1 MSSRCG
7 CSDTTFGVTPALR
20 EWRQEA
26 IEVRTPVPVT
36 PASTWDLLRG
46 VLSGARD
53 GAFDALEPG
62 LPAPS
67 PTTLFNAFVHADL
80 PGLARNAL
88 HDHYERRFRALAYP
102 GQIATSE
109 PHIGDLLLRVA
120 RGEGWGHVAL
130 VASGRLHPH
139 DRLADAG
146 LRGEGHPG
154 ARPGFYLHVMEPG
167 RNARARFARRLCD
180 ASRRVLPDTLL
191 LRPLARAGSI
201 ESLEEAV
208 PPATLPAPR
217 TTSIARSGFAA
228 DVSVLCPPPP
238 VVLDNF
244 DFDRDR
250 PKTAHR
256 TRIGTLAQEI
266 VDSQIG
272 TDPIHTIC
280 ILGHTDSAGDETY
293 NVDLAARRAIAVSTE
308 LDAALEARRPGLA
321 STLGRTVES
330 RGEEAPIAPNDSAA
344 NRGRN
349 RRVEIFLNRR
359 WVRATPPPPATCPT
373 VAVTADDPTAPTSFA
388 VGEDDFTATVSLFGA
403 SIPVA
408 GSVFYPADS
417 AGSATSFASSLTSGA
432 PLVVFAHGNHATF
445 RHPSDRFRENC
456 GPGGGFVPL
465 PNHRGYD
472 YLQRLLAGMG
482 MVAISVDANLTNCT
496 GLSATNIHARG
507 ALILAAIRHFL
518 DLHGGSGSRFAGKLD
533 PTRIGLLGHS
543 RGGEAVLVAAE
554 TLPTV
559 SSLSAA
565 RVRAVLSLAPTDSQA
580 TSGRPNGFAY
590 MTMLPA
596 ADGDVVDNDG
606 AKFYDQAAPSPFKCQ
621 VYVHAANHNFFNRN
635 WPLDEGHGA
644 ARLTRTEHERILSV
658 YACAFFRA
666 VLRGDNTLRFLRVDV
681 LPPNVPADRVQISFE
696 ATGATT
702 IDDHE
707 NRNISVN
714 TLGAPTTQSAGL
726 TAAEFDF
733 QQGVLS
739 SFNRSFFGK
748 TVGMVAQTSAAGGL
762 FRSQLAAEANLTGRE
777 LWVRV
782 AEVYNGT
789 SVPAV
794 GTGYQIGIEDATGNT
809 AFADSNDAG
818 GVPRPFDRRAD
829 DVARLA
835 RFFGP
840 NADRT
845 KTMPKTQR
853 FAAGCFARPGVDL
866 TRVRAVLL
874 RLDRGD
880 NRALAFDQLQ
890 IV

>member
-1 MSSRCG
+1 MSSRCD
-7 CSDTTFGVTPALR
+7 CSGTTFGVASASR
-20 EWRQEA
+20 EWPHSAVEA
-26 IEVRTPVPVT
+26 ETLELDV
-36 PASTWDLLRG
+36 PASTQGLLRRALFG
-46 VLSGARD
+46 TPD
-53 GAFDALEPG
+53 GSRGGMDPG
-62 LPAPS
+62 LPPPS
-67 PTTLFNAFVHADL
+67 PTTLFNAFVDAGL
-80 PGLARNAL
+80 PGLLRSAL
-88 HDHYERRFRALAYP
+88 HDHYARRFRALATP
-102 GQIATSE
+102 GQLHAAD
-109 PHIGDLLLRVA
+109 PRAGDLLLRVA

-130 VASGRLHPH
+130 VASGRVHPH

-146 LRGEGHPG
+146 LRGEGYPDV
-154 ARPGFYLHVMEPG
+154 RPGLYLQVLEPG
-167 RNARARFARRLCD
+167 RDARARFARRLCD
-180 ASRRVLPDTLL
+180 AGNRVLPDTLL
-191 LRPLARAGSI
+191 LRPLARDGWI
-201 ESLEEAV
+201 EGLEEAG

-217 TTSIARSGFAA
+217 TTSIARAGFTV

-250 PKTAHR
+250 PKAAHR
-256 TRIGTLAQEI
+256 TRIGTLAQQI
-266 VDSQIG
+266 VDSQTG
-272 TDPIHTIC
+272 SDPIHTVC
-280 ILGHTDSAGDETY
+280 ILGHTDSAGAETY
-293 NVDLAARRAIAVSTE
+293 NEDLAARRAIAVATE

-321 STLGRTVES
+321 ATLGRTAES
-330 RGEEAPIAPNDSAA
+330 RGEEAPVAPNDSAA

-359 WVRATPPPPATCPT
+359 WVRVTPPPAATCPR
-373 VAVTADDPTAPTSFA
+373 VAVAADDPTAPTPFA

-403 SIPVA
+403 SIPVS
-408 GSVFYPADS
+408 GSVFYPADT
-417 AGSATSFASSLTSGA
+417 AGSGTPFASSLTSGA
-432 PLVVFAHGNHATF
+432 PVVVFAHGNHATF

-456 GPGGGFVPL
+456 GPGGGLVPL

-482 MVAISVDANLTNCT
+482 MVAISVDGNVTNCT
-496 GLSATNIHARG
+496 GLSATNIHQRG
-507 ALILAAIRHFL
+507 ALILAAIQHFVN
-518 DLHGGSGSRFAGKLD
+518 LHTGSGSRFAGKLD
-533 PTRIGLLGHS
+533 PARIGLLGHS

-565 RVRAVLSLAPTDSQA
+565 RVRAVLSLAPTDAQA

-590 MTMLPA
+590 MTLLPA
-596 ADGDVVDNDG
+596 ADGDVIDNDG
-606 AKFYDQAAPSPFKCQ
+606 AKFYDQATPSPFKCQ

-644 ARLTRTEHERILSV
+644 ARLTRAEHERILSV

-666 VLRGDNTLRFLRVDV
+666 VLRGDSTLRFLRVDV
-681 LPPNVPADRVQISFE
+681 LPPNVPTDKVQISFE
-696 ATGATT
+696 ATGVTT

-707 NRNISVN
+707 NRNISLN
-714 TLGAPTTQSAGL
+714 TLGAPTAQSAGL

-762 FRSQLAAEANLTGRE
+762 FRSQLASEVNLTGRE

-794 GTGYQIGIEDATGNT
+794 GTGYQIGIEDAGGTT
-809 AFADSNDAG
+809 SFADSNDAG

-835 RFFGP
+835 RFFGAA
-840 NADRT
+840 ADRT
-845 KTMPKTQR
+845 KTMPRTQR
-853 FAAGCFARPGVDL
+853 FAAGCFTRPGVDL

>member
-1 MSSRCG
+1 MRSRCG
-7 CSDTTFGVTPALR
+7 CSGTIFGAPPAPPEYLQAPAEVEATVLEAPSSTR
-20 EWRQEA
+20 E
-26 IEVRTPVPVT
+26 
-36 PASTWDLLRG
+36 LLRR
-46 VLSGARD
+46 VLGGAQ
-53 GAFDALEPG
+53 DALDAR

-67 PTTLFNAFVHADL
+67 PTTLFNVFVGAGL
-80 PGLARNAL
+80 PGRRRSAL
-88 HDHYERRFRALAYP
+88 HEHYARQLRAIASP
-102 GQIATSE
+102 GQFGAPE
-109 PHIGDLLLRVA
+109 PRAGDLLLRVA
-120 RGEGWGHVAL
+120 RGEGWGHAAL
-130 VASGRLHPH
+130 VAAGRLHPH
-139 DRLADAG
+139 DRLGDAG
-146 LRGEGHPG
+146 LRGEGYPHL
-154 ARPGFYLHVMEPG
+154 RPGLYLQVLEPG
-167 RNARARFARRLCD
+167 RGVHMRFARRLCD
-180 ASRRVLPDTLL
+180 AGNRVLPDTLL
-191 LRPLARAGSI
+191 LRPLARSGWI
-201 ESLEEAV
+201 EGLEEAA
-208 PPATLPAPR
+208 PPAVLPPAR
-217 TTSIARSGFAA
+217 TTTIARAGFTA

-250 PKTAHR
+250 PKAAHR

-266 VDSQIG
+266 VDSQAG

-280 ILGHTDSAGDETY
+280 ILGHTDSAGVETY
-293 NVDLAARRAIAVSTE
+293 NEDLAARRAIAVATE
-308 LDAALEARRPGLA
+308 LEAALESRRPGLA
-321 STLGRTVES
+321 ATLGRTVES
-330 RGEEAPIAPNDSAA
+330 RGEEAPVAPNDSAA

-349 RRVEIFLNRR
+349 RRVEVFINRR
-359 WVRATPPPPATCPT
+359 WVRVTPPPAATCPT
-373 VAVTADDPTAPTSFA
+373 VAVAADDPTAPTPFA
-388 VGEDDFTATVSLFGA
+388 VGEDDFTATVSLFGG
-403 SIPVA
+403 SIPVS

-417 AGSATSFASSLTSGA
+417 AGAGTPFASALTGGA
-432 PLVVFAHGNHATF
+432 PIVVFAHGNHATF
-445 RHPSDRFRENC
+445 RHPTDRFRESC

-465 PNHRGYD
+465 ANHRGYD

-482 MVAISVDANLTNCT
+482 MVAISVDANATNCD

-507 ALILAAIRHFL
+507 ALILAAIQHFIN
-518 DLHGGSGSRFAGKLD
+518 LHGGSGSRFAGKLD
-533 PTRIGLLGHS
+533 PARIGLLGHS

-554 TLPTV
+554 TLPTIA
-559 SSLSAA
+559 SLSAA
-565 RVRAVLSLAPTDSQA
+565 RVLAVLSLAPTDAQA

-590 MTMLPA
+590 MAMLPA
-596 ADGDVVDNDG
+596 ADGDVIDNDG
-606 AKFYDQAAPSPFKCQ
+606 AKFYDQATPSPFRCQ
-621 VYVHAANHNFFNRN
+621 AYLHAANHNFFNRN

-644 ARLTRTEHERILSV
+644 ARLTRAEHERILSV
-658 YACAFFRA
+658 YACAFFRG
-666 VLRGDNTLRFLRVDV
+666 VLRGDNTLRFLRADV
-681 LPPNVPADRVQISFE
+681 LPPNVPTDKVQISFE

-707 NRNISVN
+707 NRNISLN
-714 TLGAPTTQSAGL
+714 SQSAPTTQSGGL

-748 TVGMVAQTSAAGGL
+748 TVGMVAQTSAAAGL
-762 FRSQLAAEANLTGRE
+762 FRSELASVVNLTGRE

-794 GTGYQIGIEDATGNT
+794 GTGYQIGIEDATGST
-809 AFADSNDAG
+809 SFADSNDAG
-818 GVPRPFDRRAD
+818 GLPRPFDRRAD

-835 RFFGP
+835 PFFGAA
-840 NADRT
+840 ADRT

-853 FAAGCFARPGVDL
+853 FAAGCFARTGVDL